1 MKDYDLLYEQV
12 LGYIIADAPRYSILS
27 NITAV
32 LDQMDDINW
41 VGLYFVEGDDLF
53 VGPFQ
58 GEVACMKIEKGKGV
72 CGTSFQQKKTVIV
85 PNVNKFPGHIACS
98 SASRSEI
105 VVPLRDGK
113 GDVFAVLDIDSANTP
128 VTGLISTSGST
139 SPVGRIICSTTF
151 LDFASS

>member
-41 VGLYFVEGDDLF
+41 VGLYFVEGDNLF

-58 GEVACMKIEKGKGV
+58 GEVACVKIEKGKGV
-72 CGTSFQQKKTVIV
+72 CGTSFQRKRTVIV
-85 PNVNKFPGHIACS
+85 PDVNKFPGHIACS
-98 SASRSEI
+98 AASKSEI
-105 VVPLRDGK
+105 VVPILK
-113 GDVFAVLDIDSANTP
+113 NKEVVAVIDVDAP
-128 VTGLISTSGST
+128 VYNRFGEEEQKLLERVAKAIATI
-139 SPVGRIICSTTF
+139 F
-151 LDFASS
+151 

>member
-41 VGLYFVEGDDLF
+41 VGLYFVEGDNLF

-58 GEVACMKIEKGKGV
+58 GEVACVKIEKGKGV
-72 CGTSFQQKKTVIV
+72 CGTSFQRKRTIIV
-85 PNVNKFPGHIACS
+85 PDVNKFPGHIACS
-98 SASRSEI
+98 AASKSEI
-105 VVPLRDGK
+105 VVPILK
-113 GDVFAVLDIDSANTP
+113 NKEVVAVIDVDAP
-128 VTGLISTSGST
+128 VYNRFGEEEQKLLERVAKAIATI
-139 SPVGRIICSTTF
+139 F
-151 LDFASS
+151 

>member
-58 GEVACMKIEKGKGV
+58 GEVACVKIEKGKGV
-72 CGTSFQQKKTVIV
+72 CGTSFQRKRTVIV
-85 PNVNKFPGHIACS
+85 PDVNKFPGHIACS
-98 SASRSEI
+98 AASKSEI
-105 VVPLRDGK
+105 VVPILK
-113 GDVFAVLDIDSANTP
+113 NKEVVAVIDVDAP
-128 VTGLISTSGST
+128 VYNRFGEEEQKLLERVAKAIATI
-139 SPVGRIICSTTF
+139 F
-151 LDFASS
+151 